1 MSLRVHFLN
10 VGRGDCTIIEFPSGR
25 VAMVDVCNLS
35 ALDPDTERE
44 YRELAQAM
52 AEQESLRAGYGIG
65 LLAELRKMGRSR
77 ELADKLLAEA
87 RERLTNPLDYYLR
100 FIGKQ
105 RPIFRLLITHPD
117 MDHMSGLHRL
127 YYQSGIEIL
136 NFWHTGPHDFNLART
151 TECEWEQSPYDK
163 RDWEAYKR
171 LRASSSGPKSLVNL
185 RGAQGD
191 FWTEDGVEILAPSQ
205 ELIELAAQ
213 RDQPNILSMVLKISY
228 RGKAILL
235 GGDATAEETWPDILA
250 HDPVLDDVWV
260 YKASHH
266 GRKTGYYGP
275 AVKLMAPWL
284 TITSVTEREHDA
296 TENYRRYSS
305 YTVSLRDAGSFSVE
319 IGDDGTLYY
328 PPSVLRFAKPKRDD

>member
-25 VAMVDVCNLS
+25 VAMVDVCNLP
-35 ALDPDTERE
+35 AFDPDTERE

-52 AEQESLRAGYGIG
+52 AEQESLRPGYGAG
-65 LLAELRKMGRSR
+65 LLAELRKTARSR
-77 ELADKLLAEA
+77 ALAETLLAEA
-87 RERLTNPLDYYLR
+87 RRKLTNPLDYYIR
-100 FIGKQ
+100 CIGKD
-105 RPIFRLLITHPD
+105 RPIFRLPITHPD

-127 YYQSGIEIL
+127 YYQSGIEIY
-136 NFWHTGPHDFNLART
+136 NFWHTGPHDFNLAET
-151 TECEWEQSPYDK
+151 TEREWEQSPYDK
-163 RDWEAYKR
+163 RDWEAYKT
-171 LRASSSGPKSLVNL
+171 LRASGSGPKSLVNL

-191 FWTEDGVEILAPSQ
+191 FWTDDGVEILAPSK

-213 RDQPNILSMVLKISY
+213 KDQPNILSMVLKISY

-250 HDPVLDDVWV
+250 HNPILSDVWV
-260 YKASHH
+260 LKASHH
-266 GRKTGYYGP
+266 GRRTGYYGP
-275 AVKLMAPWL
+275 AVKMMAPWL

-305 YTVSLRDAGSFSVE
+305 YTVSLRDAESFSLE
-319 IGDDGTLYY
+319 IADDGTLYY
-328 PPSVLRFAKPKRDD
+328 PPAVITHAKPKKDE